1 MADTKLNDELLNNID
16 EGVLGEITKLDKLKT
31 GAYNIRKN
39 GQGIERKITE
49 NVNIIT
55 KI

>member
-1 MADTKLNDELLNNID
+1 MEELINKVDENLLN
-16 EGVLGEITKLDKLKT
+16 EITNYEEIKK

-39 GQGIERKITE
+39 GQGIERKVTE
-49 NVNIIT
+49 NVNIIRKH